1 MKYSDYMS
9 KVQICAERMKTL
21 RKEHGLTMNE
31 LAEEIGM
38 APCNVFYYEHIKHVP
53 NIIALIK
60 YAMYFGVSTDYLLG
74 MEEDAEIIA
83 AELRHS
89 WQKAERDPKILE
101 RMLKENNDR

>member
-1 MKYSDYMS
+1 MKYNDYMS

-74 MEEDAEIIA
+74 MEEDATDW
-83 AELRHS
+83 R
-89 WQKAERDPKILE
+89 
-101 RMLKENNDR
+101 KEK